1 MQWSAV
7 DNFRFVNY
15 NVNMKSRYI
24 EDYELQKLRKFMT
37 ARQWLPFEVALHTGL
52 RIGDVLKIK
61 KTDIDEKKGI
71 LSYVSEKRAK
81 RGDCRIA
88 KSLCKKMLSN
98 SKTSEYCFASRRSKS
113 GHITRQAA
121 WKWIKDAAERAN
133 IDISGVSPH
142 AFRKVYAVEL
152 YKEKGIEAVKNA
164 LQHERADTTQIYA
177 LADFSTGRNAKL
189 PLLRGDLQLLTR
201 LIIEQIR
208 SIEDGR
214 K

>member
-1 MQWSAV
+1 
-7 DNFRFVNY
+7 
-15 NVNMKSRYI
+15 MKSRYI
-24 EDYELQKLRKFMT
+24 EDYELLKLKKYMT
-37 ARQWLPFEVALHTGL
+37 AKHWLPFEVALKTGL

-61 KTDIDEKKGI
+61 KSDIDEMKGE
-71 LSYVSEKRAK
+71 LHYVSEKRSK
-81 RGDCRIA
+81 CGSC
-88 KSLCKKMLSN
+88 KLTKGLCKKLLSN
-98 SKTSEYCFASRRSKS
+98 SKTSEYCFASRRSES

-121 WKWIKDAAERAN
+121 WQWLKDAAKRAN